1 MSEKPTECDGDQD
14 RALVFEQHRRLILGV
29 SYRILGSVADSE
41 DVLQD
46 AWLRWST
53 ADAAYVNIPEAFL
66 TTVVSRLSLDR
77 LRRVKARR
85 EVYQGPWLPEP
96 VSGETDPQA
105 AAAVADSLSLAFLVI
120 LETLSPLERAAFV
133 LREVFDEPY
142 ATVAE
147 ILGREE
153 PAVRQLVH
161 RARQRVNEGG
171 ARYRADQATQAEVVR
186 RFLLACQSADIDG
199 LLAILAPD
207 VVLVSDGG
215 GAAPAPSR
223 PIHGRDKVARLLI
236 GFTVKAPAGTEP
248 SFEVFNGQLGI
259 VARVDGR
266 ATNAVAFSIRDGTVQ
281 TLLLIANPAK
291 LAALNPNGH
300 SRLQ

>member
-1 MSEKPTECDGDQD
+1 M
-14 RALVFEQHRRLILGV
+14 
-29 SYRILGSVADSE
+29 
-41 DVLQD
+41 
-46 AWLRWST
+46 
-53 ADAAYVNIPEAFL
+53 

-96 VSGETDPQA
+96 VSAETDPQA

-171 ARYRADQATQAEVVR
+171 ARYRADQAMQAEVVR
-186 RFLLACQSADIDG
+186 RFLVACQSADIDG

-215 GAAPAPSR
+215 GAAPAPAQ

-291 LAALNPNGH
+291 LAALNPIGH